1 MDHGSKLNFGTV
13 QKGVIFPPKIEMVVP
28 SENDWKSGV
37 KTADG
42 MGCFKTKPKINELWQ
57 EILGTK
63 ITLLTQEK
71 LQKLAWKHQFYDVF
85 KGGLQDKNGN
95 RRNTLDRRIP
105 SSIWKVF
112 SWSLF
117 RMSSLC
123 VYVRIFHVRVHWYM

>member
-13 QKGVIFPPKIEMVVP
+13 QKGMIFPPKIEMVVP
-28 SENDWKSGV
+28 SEKRL
-37 KTADG
+37 K
-42 MGCFKTKPKINELWQ
+42 M
-57 EILGTK
+57 GTK

-71 LQKLAWKHQFYDVF
+71 LQKLAWKHQFYDVL
-85 KGGLQDKNGN
+85 KGGLQDKNGH

-112 SWSLF
+112 SWSLL

-123 VYVRIFHVRVHWYM
+123 VYVRIFHVRVH